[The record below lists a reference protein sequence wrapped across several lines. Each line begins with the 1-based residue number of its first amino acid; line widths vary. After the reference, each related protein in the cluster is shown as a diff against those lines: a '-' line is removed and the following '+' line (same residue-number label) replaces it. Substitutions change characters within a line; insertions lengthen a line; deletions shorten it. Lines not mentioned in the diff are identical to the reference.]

1 MSDFKSDTRHH
12 QVRSKPR
19 ATVRRVTADLLPRAH
34 AAPASEPTPT
44 GRRSRETL
52 VLAAAVPFLFLHAT
66 YQPSAS
72 LGVGSTSVDVTLADA
87 AIACALVAAGLR
99 SRREGWQPLL
109 RARVVLGLAAAFLL
123 VCAISLATPSLLGEE
138 YDLTRHAISLAK
150 FGWYATLLPA
160 TVLLVRS
167 TVDLVPVVRAFV
179 AWSVAATSWGLL
191 QFLGIVAEFEGKRPG
206 QREPSFVGIHDFA
219 ALSGAVLVV
228 GSIGIVLADG
238 RPAGRRWSVVALVTG
253 GLGVVLSG
261 AMTAVLGLWLALAAV
276 LLGARAVS
284 ALRGRC
290 ALTLVG
296 VTLLVTAGTATMR
309 ADTIER
315 FAEFVGLRERTA
327 DTGVESYAHRTL
339 LAYIGG
345 RIWLDRPVTGVGW
358 QASSEEWAYAPFLD
372 DARARFPG
380 EPDQAFPSPEHPWG
394 IQMLYLQVAADLGI
408 AGIVFLLGL
417 AAAGVAAAVRGL
429 RASPVPLVGL
439 GWLCVVAGVWT
450 GIGLVAGLPLEALTW
465 IAFGLVTVRE

>member
-1 MSDFKSDTRHH
+1 
-12 QVRSKPR
+12 
-19 ATVRRVTADLLPRAH
+19 VTAEPLPRANPP
-34 AAPASEPTPT
+34 AGIVRALAGDAASEA
-44 GRRSRETL
+44 L

-72 LGVGSTSVDVTLADA
+72 LGVGSTSVDVTLADV
-87 AIACALVAAGLR
+87 AIACVLCAAGLR
-99 SRREGWQPLL
+99 TRREGWQPLL
-109 RARVVLGLAAAFLL
+109 RARVVLGLAAAFLV
-123 VCAISLATPSLLGEE
+123 VCVVSLATPTLLGED

-160 TVLLVRS
+160 TVLLIRS
-167 TVDLVPVVRAFV
+167 TVDIVPVVRAFA
-179 AWSVAATSWGLL
+179 AWSIAATSWGLL
-191 QFLGIVAEFEGKRPG
+191 QFLGVVSEFEGKRPG
-206 QREPSFVGIHDFA
+206 QREPSFVGIHDLA

-228 GSIGIVLADG
+228 GSIGMAFGDG
-238 RPAGRRWSVVALVTG
+238 RPAGRRWSVAALVTG

-284 ALRGRC
+284 ALRPRR
-290 ALTLVG
+290 ALALVG
-296 VTLLVTAGTATMR
+296 IALLVTVGTATMR
-309 ADTIER
+309 ASTIER
-315 FAEFVGLRERTA
+315 FAEFIGIRERVA

-358 QASSEEWAYAPFLD
+358 QASSEEWAYAPFLAA
-372 DARARFPG
+372 ARARFPS
-380 EPDQAFPSPEHPWG
+380 EPEQAFPSPEHPWG
-394 IQMLYLQVAADLGI
+394 VQMLYLQVATDLGI
-408 AGIVFLLGL
+408 AGIALLLGL
-417 AAAGVAAAVRGL
+417 AVAGVAAGIRGI
-429 RASPVPLVGL
+429 RSSPAALVGL

-465 IAFGLVTVRE
+465 IAFGLVTVRD